1 MAAVSDGTV
10 VLVIEHVT
18 LAEKSG
24 AKAIS
29 VHLSCSAPITFAFT
43 SKTERDT
50 FFDNL
55 VTALKALP

>member
-24 AKAIS
+24 PKTINA
-29 VHLSCSAPITFAFT
+29 HLSCSAPITFTFAT
-43 SKTERDT
+43 KAERDT
-50 FFDNL
+50 FFDAL
-55 VTALKALP
+55 VAALKATP